1 LREAFFSFEN
11 GEAISNVCE
20 EAGLP
25 KDIIKNVANVVGN
38 IVLGF
43 THINDFSAELQ
54 SIPGIDKKAAD
65 AIIFQVDHRIFDPVR
80 GDILK
85 LYRTVSGSG
94 PRIIE
99 ETSVEIRERA
109 KASGELYTP
118 AELGE
123 PAVMTTKES
132 TQFDVRK
139 IKIQDGEDASAAV
152 IAEAP
157 KDQIQEEGIAAPT
170 MIHSETELKTVSRKG
185 RSFSSFGGMFGFG
198 KEKGVENGGAAI
210 TAQVSMAEGLQRKAG
225 DVARTEQQAPR
236 VVHYTAA
243 KATEDIFGQ
252 QAQEQRQATAFA
264 PVTKQEHEVN
274 FEPKMVDLMAH
285 DEQPA
290 SEQKTEEVRPIET
303 LQSSARE
310 QAQEQRQAT
319 AFAPVTKQ
327 EHEVN
332 FEQKSANSIQDM
344 QQSVT
349 TPMQPAVAPVV
360 SPQIPLGEVM
370 KTPQRGEPSMTAQ
383 ATAEKEPRLAEI
395 PVSGD
400 VIDLRIL
407 ERVDDKK

>member
-1 LREAFFSFEN
+1 M
-11 GEAISNVCE
+11 
-20 EAGLP
+20 
-25 KDIIKNVANVVGN
+25 
-38 IVLGF
+38 
-43 THINDFSAELQ
+43 
-54 SIPGIDKKAAD
+54 
-65 AIIFQVDHRIFDPVR
+65 
-80 GDILK
+80 
-85 LYRTVSGSG
+85 YRTVSGSG

-274 FEPKMVDLMAH
+274 FE
-285 DEQPA
+285 
-290 SEQKTEEVRPIET
+290 
-303 LQSSARE
+303 
-310 QAQEQRQAT
+310 
-319 AFAPVTKQ
+319 
-327 EHEVN
+327 
-332 FEQKSANSIQDM
+332 QKSANSIQDM